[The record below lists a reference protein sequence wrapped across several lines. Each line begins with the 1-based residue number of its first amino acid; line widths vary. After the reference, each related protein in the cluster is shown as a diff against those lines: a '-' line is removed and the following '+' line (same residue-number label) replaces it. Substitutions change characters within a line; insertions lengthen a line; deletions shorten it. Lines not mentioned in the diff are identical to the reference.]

1 MSGAIPYM
9 VLGTGTCCAKC
20 RLLHCHCPAGIP
32 WHSRSCHVP
41 SWTKAREGMHRV
53 LCPGGILA
61 GHVSLCVEHPHHC
74 CDPTPQAAG
83 VWLCCVCPCPQNLL
97 PLGPLSPVSFVD
109 CGESHHAAF
118 LPDDTRFK
126 VSRDGVV
133 SATRPLQLQRR
144 EITFTVHTWDAVGK
158 KHSAKVTLRQRWH
171 QHRHHE
177 RMQQV
182 KDRPTPWGH
191 SSPCPWCRGLSKV
204 LALSRATVPTGHS
217 ARHADFPGAWTRP
230 PAAEEG
236 LGHPPHQLPRE

>member
-1 MSGAIPYM
+1 
-9 VLGTGTCCAKC
+9 
-20 RLLHCHCPAGIP
+20 
-32 WHSRSCHVP
+32 
-41 SWTKAREGMHRV
+41 MHRV

-83 VWLCCVCPCPQNLL
+83 VWLCCVCPRPQNLL
-97 PLGPLSPVSFVD
+97 PLSPLSPVSFVD

-217 ARHADFPGAWTRP
+217 TRHAGFPGAWTRP